1 MEDFMNVD
9 KFFECAVHLDNF
21 TREQLIE
28 LLDFDEIEDL
38 PDASIRQIA
47 VEALGSF
54 LMGNRDYPKSLYK
67 RFDNL
72 DRRLFL
78 DTWFSVIKEP
88 ETLKRM
94 GRFVANYLIH
104 MASMEYQPLSPDI
117 YAFIKDN
124 FNHIYYSDDGIEHSY
139 TNPEPYIT
147 HDPAEAGKVGMCI
160 YLKVLS
166 PEAIGCVVETWY
178 GPNPDRS
185 ELLENPEPFLE
196 LIMKWHPNIDIYS
209 CEQVSKQH
217 DSLQKELVNNSR
229 TEQKKV
235 KI

>member
-1 MEDFMNVD
+1 MNVEQ
-9 KFFECAVHLDNF
+9 FFECAVHLDNF
-21 TREQLIE
+21 LPEQLNE
-28 LLDFDEIEDL
+28 LLDFNEIEDL

-67 RFDNL
+67 RFDDL

-78 DTWFSVIKEP
+78 DTWFSVVKEA

-94 GRFVANYLIH
+94 GRFVANYLIL
-104 MASMEYQPLSPDI
+104 MPSMEYQPLSPEI

-124 FNHIYYSDDGIEHSY
+124 FKHIYYSDDGVEHSY
-139 TNPEPYIT
+139 TNPEPYVT

-160 YLKVLS
+160 YLRVLS
-166 PEAIGCVVETWY
+166 PEAIGCVVETWH

-185 ELLENPEPFLE
+185 EILGNPEPFLE
-196 LIMKWHPNIDIYS
+196 LLMKWHPNTNIYQ
-209 CEQVSKQH
+209 C
-217 DSLQKELVNNSR
+217 ELVDKARREMEAELTSKGTTAPTR
-229 TEQKKV
+229 KP